1 MVTRSNRRN
10 TKGRIRFR
18 AKLSLSLHLS
28 LSLSL
33 SLFASIH
40 NRTSLAAFS
49 FIRESKER
57 NSLSLSLSLS
67 QRLYARKL
75 PLGVL
80 FKRANPFCLN
90 GCFAVLEILTAGY
103 RTRLRRDTARKTLKG
118 QNFSKALIRVIIWR
132 FDSSRETR
140 FHLFTLCGRFFSPTC
155 LSSIGYRIG
164 R

>member
-18 AKLSLSLHLS
+18 AKLSLSLHLSLS

-57 NSLSLSLSLS
+57 NSLSLSLSFSKTLCTQIAIGRALQTS
-67 QRLYARKL
+67 Q
-75 PLGVL
+75 PLL
-80 FKRANPFCLN
+80 FKRLFRGPRDSNSWIPNTSKERYSPENPQGPKLFKSPHTRYYM
-90 GCFAVLEILTAGY
+90 EI
-103 RTRLRRDTARKTLKG
+103 
-118 QNFSKALIRVIIWR
+118 R
-132 FDSSRETR
+132 FVERNTISS
-140 FHLFTLCGRFFSPTC
+140 FYPLWSFFFPHLSL
-155 LSSIGYRIG
+155 
-164 R
+164 